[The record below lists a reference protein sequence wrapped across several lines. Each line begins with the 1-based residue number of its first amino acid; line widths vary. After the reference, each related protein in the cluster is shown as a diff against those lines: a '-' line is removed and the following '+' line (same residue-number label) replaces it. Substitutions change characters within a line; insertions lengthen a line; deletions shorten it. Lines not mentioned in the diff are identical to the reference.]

1 MATGVDVDFTHRLYG
16 LDGAK
21 ISNNWSQA
29 MPKLK
34 TKRAAAKRF
43 KKTGNGKFV
52 FNKPGHSHL
61 LTHKTRKR
69 KRYLKKDAVISDHMK
84 KQVQRMLPYL

>member
-1 MATGVDVDFTHRLYG
+1 
-16 LDGAK
+16 
-21 ISNNWSQA
+21 

-43 KKTGNGKFV
+43 KKTGDGKFMY
-52 FNKPGHSHL
+52 NKSGSSHL

-69 KRYLKKDAVISDHMK
+69 KRYLKREEMVSETRVKSIK
-84 KQVQRMLPYL
+84 RMVPFI